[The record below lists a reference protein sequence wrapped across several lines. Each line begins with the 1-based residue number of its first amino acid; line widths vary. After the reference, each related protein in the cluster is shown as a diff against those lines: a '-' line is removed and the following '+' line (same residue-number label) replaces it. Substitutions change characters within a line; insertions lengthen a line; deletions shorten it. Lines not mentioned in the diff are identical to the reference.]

1 MSTILPLASAH
12 IQRWALLLGG
22 FNYNIAYKPGRDH
35 ANANMLSRLPSSP
48 PPARTPTP
56 PEIVYLIR
64 FMGAYPITS
73 EKWTVQYCTLVK
85 LIGNFSRF
93 NDSHPEWSC

>member
-22 FNYNIAYKPGRDH
+22 FNYNIAYKPGRNY
-35 ANANMLSRLPSSP
+35 ANTDMLSRLPSSP
-48 PPARTPTP
+48 PPAQTPTP

-64 FMGAYPITS
+64 VMGAYPITS
-73 EKWTVQYCTLVK
+73 EQWTVQDCTLVK
-85 LIGNFSRF
+85 LIGNFSLF
-93 NDSHPEWSC
+93 NSQYF